1 MKRVSKGAKNY
12 NELDSDD
19 EDGILQDSGSDYED
33 DRKKKRA
40 KLGIID
46 DSDSDVDFGE
56 KNEKEVISKPSLP
69 PKPSLST
76 IQQKIIK
83 QTPSV
88 SSFFQKFSENKQ
100 DHSSKMWV
108 FTRFSPLLYSV
119 VLSLCNLKVNLD
131 K

>member
-1 MKRVSKGAKNY
+1 MKRASKGAKYY

-56 KNEKEVISKPSLP
+56 GSKNEKEVISKPSLP

-100 DHSSKMWV
+100 DHSSKI
-108 FTRFSPLLYSV
+108 
-119 VLSLCNLKVNLD
+119 
-131 K
+131 

>member
-1 MKRVSKGAKNY
+1 MKRVSKGEKNY

-40 KLGIID
+40 KLGIYD

-56 KNEKEVISKPSLP
+56 NSNKEKGKEKEKVISKPSLQ
-69 PKPSLST
+69 PKPPLSN
-76 IQQKIIK
+76 IQQKITK

-100 DHSSKMWV
+100 DHSSKM
-108 FTRFSPLLYSV
+108 
-119 VLSLCNLKVNLD
+119 
-131 K
+131 